1 MAADGHMTKRFASYG
16 NESYKLRLPYHLQ
29 LYLIVVTHMEDAPVH
44 SIMAA
49 TIPKG
54 STVLVTGVTG
64 FIASHVA
71 DQLLQAGYITHH
83 SLVVELS

>member
-1 MAADGHMTKRFASYG
+1 
-16 NESYKLRLPYHLQ
+16 
-29 LYLIVVTHMEDAPVH
+29 MENAPAH

-71 DQLLQAGYITHH
+71 DQLLQAGYVDHE
-83 SLVVELS
+83 SRDLKLG

>member
-1 MAADGHMTKRFASYG
+1 
-16 NESYKLRLPYHLQ
+16 
-29 LYLIVVTHMEDAPVH
+29 MEDAPVH

-71 DQLLQAGYITHH
+71 DQLLQAGYVDHKSRDLI
-83 SLVVELS
+83 LG